1 MLYILLVTRVHKK
14 KHLMNI
20 KTFHFP
26 IFLFLYIYIY
36 IYIYNVFQIRYQ
48 VQQDIQQ
55 PSVGNSER
63 MIAQVT
69 TIDTT
74 LLKCY
79 IKVQYVC
86 VHAVTHIYKLS
97 ILYLD
102 ML

>member
-1 MLYILLVTRVHKK
+1 MLKHYI
-14 KHLMNI
+14 
-20 KTFHFP
+20 
-26 IFLFLYIYIY
+26 IYM
-36 IYIYNVFQIRYQ
+36 YNVFQIRYQ

-55 PSVGNSER
+55 PNIGNSDR

-86 VHAVTHIYKLS
+86 VHAVTHL
-97 ILYLD
+97 
-102 ML
+102 

>member
-1 MLYILLVTRVHKK
+1 M
-14 KHLMNI
+14 
-20 KTFHFP
+20 
-26 IFLFLYIYIY
+26 
-36 IYIYNVFQIRYQ
+36 
-48 VQQDIQQ
+48 
-55 PSVGNSER
+55 